1 MNPCGSPFFYSW
13 IIHLE
18 MSKNKLLK
26 IFQDTKKASMA
37 DCILSGQVESL
48 KFENYIKV
56 DSFTDIF
63 MKIYRSL
70 YTE

>member
-1 MNPCGSPFFYSW
+1 
-13 IIHLE
+13 
-18 MSKNKLLK
+18 
-26 IFQDTKKASMA
+26 MA